1 MTQVNLLPHELR
13 QRQATQRTT
22 LFVVLGGAAA
32 LVLVLLFSFA
42 QSAQVEQAERDL
54 AEQQNAN
61 ARVSAQIADLQ
72 RFGDLQTELATKEQL
87 ITQVYRNEV
96 SWSGVL
102 LDLSRVIPS
111 EAYLT
116 NFTGEIQSTDVLGE
130 GSEAGLVGT
139 LTFTG
144 SVRGA
149 DALASWLTRL
159 EQVDGWVNAWASSAS
174 ETGPFT
180 RIYQFQS
187 GVDLDGDVLTKRG
200 RGEVAT

>member
-1 MTQVNLLPHELR
+1 MTQVNLLPPELR

-22 LFVVLGGAAA
+22 LFVGLCGAAA
-32 LVLVLLFSFA
+32 LALVLVFSFM
-42 QSAQVEQAERDL
+42 QSAQLQQAEDEL
-54 AEQQNAN
+54 AQQQDAN
-61 ARVSAQIADLQ
+61 ARVSRQITQLQ
-72 RFGDLQTELATKEQL
+72 EFGDLQQELATKQQL
-87 ITQVYRNEV
+87 MGQVYRNEV

-116 NFTGEIQSTDVLGE
+116 NLTGTTSGTEALGE
-130 GSEAGLVGT
+130 GTAAGIVGS
-139 LTFTG
+139 LSFTG
-144 SVRGA
+144 AVKGA
-149 DALASWLTRL
+149 DTLAEWLNRL

-187 GVDLDGDVLTKRG
+187 GVDLSGDVLTRRG
-200 RGEVAT
+200 RGEVEA

>member
-1 MTQVNLLPHELR
+1 MTQVNLLPPELR

-22 LFVVLGGAAA
+22 LFVGLCGAAA
-32 LVLVLLFSFA
+32 LALVLVFSFM
-42 QSAQVEQAERDL
+42 QSAQLQQAEDEL
-54 AEQQNAN
+54 AQQQDAN
-61 ARVSAQIADLQ
+61 ARVSKQITQLQ
-72 RFGDLQTELATKEQL
+72 EFGDLQQELATKQQL
-87 ITQVYRNEV
+87 MGQVYRNEV

-116 NFTGEIQSTDVLGE
+116 NLTGTTSGTEALGE
-130 GSEAGLVGT
+130 GTAAGIVGS
-139 LTFTG
+139 LSFTG
-144 SVRGA
+144 AVKGA
-149 DALASWLTRL
+149 DTLAEWLNRL

-187 GVDLDGDVLTKRG
+187 GVDLSGDVLTRRG
-200 RGEVAT
+200 RGEVEA

>member
-1 MTQVNLLPHELR
+1 MTQVNLLPPELR

-22 LFVVLGGAAA
+22 LFVALAGAAA
-32 LVLVLLFSFA
+32 LALVLFFSFM
-42 QSAQVEQAERDL
+42 QSAQLQQAEDDL
-54 AEQQNAN
+54 AQQQDVN
-61 ARVSAQIADLQ
+61 ARVSAQIAELQ

-87 ITQVYRNEV
+87 IGQVYRNEV
-96 SWSGVL
+96 SWSGIL
-102 LDLSRVIPS
+102 LDVSRVIPG

-116 NFTGEIQSTDVLGE
+116 NFTGQIQSTETLGE
-130 GSEAGLVGT
+130 SEAGIVGT
-139 LTFTG
+139 LSFTG
-144 SVRGA
+144 NVRGA

-187 GVDLDGDVLTKRG
+187 GVDLSAEALTGRG
-200 RGEVAT
+200 RGEAEQ